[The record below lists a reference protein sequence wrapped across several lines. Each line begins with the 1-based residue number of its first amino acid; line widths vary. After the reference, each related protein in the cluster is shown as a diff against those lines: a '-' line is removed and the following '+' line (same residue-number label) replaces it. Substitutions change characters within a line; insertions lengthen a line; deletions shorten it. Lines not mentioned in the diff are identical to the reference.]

1 MKQFKLLI
9 ICLLF
14 TNCIYSFSKLD
25 TISVLT
31 KNDKIQSNKIDSI
44 KFVLNQLNSKYDL
57 LIEHQASFDTLSL
70 ALIDKMSRLEENNKV
85 NFQNIDSEIIK
96 INNSLNNFSLKND
109 SIYFSNTESIDF
121 INNQIE
127 EFESE
132 SNTYKSEIK
141 NFKIY
146 FFILM
151 GIISIVFLLFFFLFK
166 MIYSNNKKLIQYH
179 KLDSKLIE
187 ILNTQND
194 LISKASNSDTQ
205 KIIFDVADEITNM
218 ENNMFKMEKSSGV
231 KRIKRAINN
240 IRNNFKN
247 MGYDIKELVGKE
259 ILDGDII
266 EIHSQED
273 DESLEKGQKIIVRV
287 IKPRI
292 DFNDKMIQRAKV
304 SIIKNE

>member
-44 KFVLNQLNSKYDL
+44 KFVLNQLNSKYDQ

-151 GIISIVFLLFFFLFK
+151 GIISIVFFFLFK
-166 MIYSNNKKLIQYH
+166 MIYSNNKKLIEYH
-179 KLDSKLIE
+179 KLESKLIE

-194 LISKASNSDTQ
+194 LISNASNNDAE
-205 KIIFDVADEITNM
+205 KIIFEVADEITTM
-218 ENNMFKMEKSSGV
+218 ENNMFRMENSSGV

-240 IRNNFKN
+240 IRNNFNK
-247 MGYDIKELVGKE
+247 MGYDIKELIGTNVV
-259 ILDGDII
+259 DGDII
-266 EIHSQED
+266 EIASED
-273 DESLEKGQKIIVRV
+273 NDESLEKGQKIITRV

-292 DFNDKMIQRAKV
+292 DLNGKMIQRAKV
-304 SIIKNE
+304 SIIKND